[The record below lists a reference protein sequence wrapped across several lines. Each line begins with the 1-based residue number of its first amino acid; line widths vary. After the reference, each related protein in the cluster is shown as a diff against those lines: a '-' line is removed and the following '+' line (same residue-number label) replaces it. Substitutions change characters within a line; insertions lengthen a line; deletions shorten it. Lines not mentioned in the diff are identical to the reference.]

1 MNARVN
7 RQPGWAMNQN
17 GQGQNGQ
24 NPQAIPPEQAFREF
38 DGFCQQYQGDPQA
51 EFEAKCREMG
61 LSPQQRDMVLKVA
74 GRFSQMA
81 RMCKQSFPLRGNS

>member
-1 MNARVN
+1 MNARAN

-17 GQGQNGQ
+17 GQNTMQNQ
-24 NPQAIPPEQAFREF
+24 QAIPPEQAFREY

-61 LSPQQRDMVLKVA
+61 LNQQQKDMVLQAA
-74 GRFSQMA
+74 GRFS
-81 RMCKQSFPLRGNS
+81 RMSRMFKR